1 MTSTRPVGDGEQVGD
16 QPGRGPLMS
25 VLNAVALLDT
35 FSVAEPRLSVTE
47 IARRIDLHKSTVSRL
62 LGTLEGVGLVERD
75 GTTGHFGLGLG
86 LLGLAGPLLAHL
98 DVRKIAYPE
107 LEALVAA
114 TGETCALAVWS
125 GHESIVVE
133 QIPSPRQ
140 VKHTTPLGAR
150 FSKVASA
157 SVQVF
162 LAELPRPAAGALL
175 RDGLVTADGR
185 DAETVLEELAAVRRD
200 GLAVNDGGT
209 DPEEFSVSAPIR
221 DHRGH
226 LAGAVLLSAPRARVT
241 DSLRDAYTGHVRR
254 GATSVSARLGGLA
267 SGR

>member
-1 MTSTRPVGDGEQVGD
+1 
-16 QPGRGPLMS
+16 MS

-62 LGTLEGVGLVERD
+62 LGTLESVGLVERD
-75 GTTGHFGLGLG
+75 GSSGHFGLGVG

-107 LEALVAA
+107 LESLVGT

-125 GHESIVVE
+125 GHESIVIE
-133 QIPSPRQ
+133 QLPSPRQ

-157 SVQVF
+157 SVRVF
-162 LAELPRPAAGALL
+162 LAELQEARVRSLL
-175 RDGLVTADGR
+175 REGLVDADGR
-185 DAETVLEELAAVRRD
+185 DDDAVLAELETVRRD
-200 GLAVNDGGT
+200 GLAVNDGDT

-221 DHRGH
+221 DHRG
-226 LAGAVLLSAPRARVT
+226 LMAGAVLLSAPRARVT
-241 DSLRDAYTGHVRR
+241 RFLLDDYTARVRR
-254 GATSVSARLGGLA
+254 CAASVSSRLGGLA
-267 SGR
+267 PGR